1 MAISRLPEAA
11 KGRCFDFLPM
21 DFNLNRFLSAQ
32 ERSYSQTLAELR
44 AGEKRSHWIWYI
56 FPQLKGL
63 GHSYNSNYYG
73 IGGKGEAV
81 AYLDHPVLGQRLR
94 EASEAVLGVE
104 GRDIVSIMSPV
115 DALKLKSSMTLF
127 DAVSPGDVFA
137 EVLEKYYA
145 GERDELTLRMLESW

>member
-1 MAISRLPEAA
+1 
-11 KGRCFDFLPM
+11 M
-21 DFNLNRFLSAQ
+21 DFDLQRFLSAQ
-32 ERSYSQTLAELR
+32 ERCYSQVLAELR
-44 AGEKRSHWIWYI
+44 SGQKRSHWIWYI

-63 GHSYNSNYYG
+63 GYSYNSNYYG
-73 IGGKGEAV
+73 VDGKEEAIE
-81 AYLDHPVLGQRLR
+81 YLNHSVLGRRLR

-137 EVLEKYYA
+137 EVLERYYA
-145 GERDELTLRMLESW
+145 GERDALTLKMLEVRPQP